1 MPRIRPTCLAA
12 MAGLALAACEPAGTP
27 APTPAPGQAEP
38 APPREAPVA
47 VGIPAGT
54 YRLDPSHASLVFTV
68 NHLGFTDY
76 TGTFSRF
83 DATLELD
90 PEAPEAA
97 SLVATIDVASL
108 VIPAPPEGFLA
119 ELTGPDWL
127 NAEAFPEMTYQSTQV
142 EPTGD
147 DTAVVTGNLTLN
159 GTTAPVRL
167 DVTFN
172 GGYPGFAELDPFAR
186 IGFSATGQLNRS
198 DFGIAYGIPPE
209 GSEMGV
215 SDAVEI
221 IIEAEFSGPPLNRPA
236 EETER

>member
-1 MPRIRPTCLAA
+1 MPACRQAFLAL
-12 MAGLALAACEPAGTP
+12 MAGSALAACGPAAEPRPEPAETVAALP
-27 APTPAPGQAEP
+27 EP
-38 APPREAPVA
+38 APVA
-47 VGIPAGT
+47 EGLPAGT

-68 NHLGFTDY
+68 NHLGFTNY
-76 TGTFSRF
+76 TGAFSRF

-90 PEAPEAA
+90 PQNPQGG
-97 SLVATIDVASL
+97 SLQAVIDTGSL

-127 NAEAFPEMTYQSTQV
+127 NAGAFPEMTYQSTQIDL
-142 EPTGD
+142 TGE

-159 GTTAPVRL
+159 GTSAPVRL

-209 GSEMGV
+209 GSELGV
-215 SDAVEI
+215 SDAVDI
-221 IIEAEFSGPPLNRPA
+221 VIEAEFSGPPLAPG
-236 EETER
+236 